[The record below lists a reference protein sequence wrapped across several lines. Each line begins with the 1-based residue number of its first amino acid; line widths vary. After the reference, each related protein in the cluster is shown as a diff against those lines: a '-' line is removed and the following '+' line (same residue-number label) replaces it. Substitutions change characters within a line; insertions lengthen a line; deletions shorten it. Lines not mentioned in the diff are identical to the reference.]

1 MEVTFTA
8 AESLEI
14 VVAEQ
19 TIPIQYYLRQPQRLV
34 QAIVETSLTE
44 HLSEN
49 RFRLKMRPLNFL
61 NMYYFQPTV
70 ILNVWATSEGTIFLQ
85 SEDCQIKGIDY
96 INDRFSLNVKGK
108 LAPVEKNN
116 QTYLAGKANLEVKVA
131 LPPPLWLTPRPLL
144 EITGNSLLKGVLL
157 RIKQR
162 LMSQLL
168 QDYQQWAKQDIIAQN
183 YPETI
188 LDLSLS

>member
-1 MEVTFTA
+1 
-8 AESLEI
+8 
-14 VVAEQ
+14 
-19 TIPIQYYLRQPQRLV
+19 
-34 QAIVETSLTE
+34 
-44 HLSEN
+44 
-49 RFRLKMRPLNFL
+49 MRPLNFL

-144 EITGNSLLKGVLL
+144 EIAGNSLLKGVLL

>member
-1 MEVTFTA
+1 
-8 AESLEI
+8 
-14 VVAEQ
+14 
-19 TIPIQYYLRQPQRLV
+19 
-34 QAIVETSLTE
+34 
-44 HLSEN
+44 
-49 RFRLKMRPLNFL
+49 
-61 NMYYFQPTV
+61 
-70 ILNVWATSEGTIFLQ
+70 
-85 SEDCQIKGIDY
+85 
-96 INDRFSLNVKGK
+96 
-108 LAPVEKNN
+108 
-116 QTYLAGKANLEVKVA
+116 
-131 LPPPLWLTPRPLL
+131 LL

>member
-19 TIPIQYYLRQPQRLV
+19 TIPIQHYLRQPQRLV
-34 QAIVETSLTE
+34 QAIVETNLTE

-108 LAPVEKNN
+108 LVI
-116 QTYLAGKANLEVKVA
+116 V
-131 LPPPLWLTPRPLL
+131 
-144 EITGNSLLKGVLL
+144 S
-157 RIKQR
+157 
-162 LMSQLL
+162 
-168 QDYQQWAKQDIIAQN
+168 
-183 YPETI
+183 
-188 LDLSLS
+188 

>member
-1 MEVTFTA
+1 MEVTFSA

-14 VVAEQ
+14 VVTEQ
-19 TIPIQYYLRQPQRLV
+19 TIPIQHYLRQPQRLV

-61 NMYYFQPTV
+61 DLYYFQPTV
-70 ILNVWATSEGTIFLQ
+70 ILNVWATSGGTIFLQ

-96 INDRFSLNVKGK
+96 INDRFSLDVKGK

-188 LDLSLS
+188 LDLSLG

>member
-19 TIPIQYYLRQPQRLV
+19 TIPIQHYLRQPQRLV
-34 QAIVETSLTE
+34 QAIVENSLTE

-116 QTYLAGKANLEVKVA
+116 QTYLAGKANLEVKVT

-144 EITGNSLLKGVLL
+144 EIAGNSLLKGVLL

>member
-8 AESLEI
+8 SESLEI
-14 VVAEQ
+14 IVAKQ
-19 TIPIQYYLRQPQRLV
+19 TIPIQHYLRQPQRLV
-34 QAIVETSLTE
+34 QAIVETNLTE
-44 HLSEN
+44 TISEN
-49 RFRLKMRPLNFL
+49 RFRLKMRSLSFL
-61 NMYYFQPTV
+61 DMYYFQPTV
-70 ILNVWATSEGTIFLQ
+70 VLNVWATSGGTVFLQ

-96 INDRFSLNVKGK
+96 INDRFTLDVKGK
-108 LAPVEKNN
+108 LAPVEKNH

-144 EITGNSLLKGVLL
+144 EITGNGLLKGVLS

-188 LDLSLS
+188 LDPSIS

>member
-19 TIPIQYYLRQPQRLV
+19 TIPFQHYLRQPQRLV
-34 QAIVETSLTE
+34 QAIVENSLTE

-96 INDRFSLNVKGK
+96 INDRFSLNVQGK

-144 EITGNSLLKGVLL
+144 EIAGNSLLKGVLL